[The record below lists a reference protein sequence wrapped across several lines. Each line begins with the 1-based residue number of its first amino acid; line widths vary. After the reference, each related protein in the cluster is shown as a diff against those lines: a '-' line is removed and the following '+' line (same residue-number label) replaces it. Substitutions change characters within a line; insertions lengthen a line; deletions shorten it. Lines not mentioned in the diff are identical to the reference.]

1 MNGGGGFCVGGE
13 WGLMGVVVRQHPQ
26 VGGGHRLPGFLEAD
40 SQRAADDDKVVP
52 EDVSRSD

>member
-1 MNGGGGFCVGGE
+1 MGING
-13 WGLMGVVVRQHPQ
+13 GVVVGRQHPR
-26 VGGGHRLPGFLEAD
+26 VGGGHRFLEAN